1 MSLLQDP
8 AQAEH
13 GAGVPPAIPKY
24 CKRLDRTEPCRR
36 ADGRRCRWGAA
47 GVLLASAC
55 LAVAEASDVKKPEHD
70 AGLRRVTLMMAQRDS
85 YRYVGYHIAR
95 EQGFYRDAGLDVRF
109 LETPDGRSGI
119 LEVLDGQA
127 DFGICDER
135 LIARYL
141 HGSPVVVLAAWIQRA
156 PQYGEL
162 LFTTRDNIK
171 RAPECVLAFR
181 EASLR
186 GWEHANYHIEEAV
199 DLYCRRVVPSA
210 DRDTVLR
217 EAEVRRDLMAPA
229 FLEMGYVDRRR
240 WRERVRDIAESI
252 GIEVPRMPAGYAD
265 RLLADHYLA
274 HRLRRRRWLI
284 TMLAAGAAVLVSVG
298 GLAMLWLKCMLRRR
312 AAELNAVH
320 VRLQQESERRRI
332 AAKELAQAEALAKA
346 LSDGISDGVA
356 LTDVGRRYLYVNP
369 QMAALYGYKVREL
382 VGQTFDLLL
391 TPPEAQRL
399 GRYFDLRM
407 QGERRDLHRYEAT
420 LRAKNGDL
428 RPVEISA
435 NEVAVR
441 GERAFVSAH
450 RDLSESKRMARDTVR
465 IVEWERRRIGQDL
478 HDTIGQD
485 LTGMAYLLEALLA
498 GGAALSPEQAE
509 CIGNALALCRRAHRR
524 LRGFVAGLLPLGPDE
539 PLADGLRR
547 LATNSFER
555 LGVSCEV
562 SVAGQAK
569 DIELS
574 CAGHLFQMV
583 QEAVENAAR
592 LGRASQV
599 RITLAYDGVCGQLQV
614 DDNGTFP
621 DGEGPEI
628 AIMRCRA
635 DILRGRLDVRRK
647 NKGGVSLLCTF
658 GS

>member
-55 LAVAEASDVKKPEHD
+55 LAVAEASDIQKPEHD

-119 LEVLDGQA
+119 LEVLDEQA

-141 HGSPVVVLAAWIQRA
+141 QGSPVVVLAAWIQRA
-156 PQYGEL
+156 PHYGEL
-162 LFTTRDNIK
+162 LFTTRDTIK

-186 GWEHANYHIEEAV
+186 GWEHANDHIEEAV
-199 DLYCRRVVPSA
+199 DLYCRRIVPSA

-217 EAEVRRDLMAPA
+217 EAETRRELMAPA
-229 FLEMGYVDRRR
+229 FLEMGYIDRRR

-252 GIEVPRMPAGYAD
+252 GIDVTRMPAGYAD

-284 TMLAAGAAVLVSVG
+284 TMVAAGAAVLICVG
-298 GLAMLWLKCMLRRR
+298 GLAVWWLKRTLRRR
-312 AAELNAVH
+312 TAELTAAH
-320 VRLQQESERRRI
+320 VRLRQEGERRRI
-332 AAKELAQAEALAKA
+332 VAKELAQAESLAKA
-346 LSDGISDGVA
+346 LSDGVADGVA

-369 QMAALYGYKVREL
+369 QMAALYGYTEQEL

-391 TPPEAQRL
+391 TPAEAQRQ
-399 GRYFDLRM
+399 GRFFDKRV
-407 QGERRDLHRYEAT
+407 QGDRRDLHRYEAT

-428 RPVEISA
+428 RPVEISV

-441 GERAFVSAH
+441 GERAFVSVH

-485 LTGMAYLLEALLA
+485 LTGLAYLLEALQA
-498 GGAALSPEQAE
+498 GGAPLSPEQAE
-509 CIGNALALCRRAHRR
+509 CIDNALALCRRAHHR

-592 LGRASQV
+592 HGRASQV

-614 DDNGTFP
+614 DDNGTFSG
-621 DGEGPEI
+621 GEGPEI

-635 DILRGRLDVRRK
+635 DILRGRLSVRRK
-647 NKGGVSLLCTF
+647 NNGGASLLCAF
-658 GS
+658 NS